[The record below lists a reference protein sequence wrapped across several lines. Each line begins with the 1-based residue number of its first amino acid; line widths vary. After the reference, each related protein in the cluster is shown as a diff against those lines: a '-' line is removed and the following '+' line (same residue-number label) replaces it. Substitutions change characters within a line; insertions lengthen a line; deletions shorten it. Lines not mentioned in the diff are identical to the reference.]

1 MSSRGTGLWQ
11 NLFSLK
17 FRLIFLSS
25 LVYKRFRGRCWRTRD
40 CGFKLLDDENY
51 FNVSGRVKWFDPVK
65 GYGFIVPDEGAVD
78 LQGNDV
84 LLHMSVLR
92 SAGFSTV
99 SENAY
104 IACEAQQR
112 DRGVQAS
119 RIISIDEQSA
129 SEMETPED
137 SDFPIPTGDDVAGGL
152 LVPSRVK
159 WFDKSKGFGFVNMH
173 ADEADV
179 FVHMEVLRRFGL
191 PDLDPGE
198 AVLVRAV
205 EGPRGRMACEVRPW
219 DFSFRSG

>member
-1 MSSRGTGLWQ
+1 MYKIGLDCV
-11 NLFSLK
+11 LV
-17 FRLIFLSS
+17 LSIRVCD
-25 LVYKRFRGRCWRTRD
+25 LV
-40 CGFKLLDDENY
+40 DDST
-51 FNVSGRVKWFDPVK
+51 FNVSGHVKWFDPVK
-65 GYGFIVPDEGAVD
+65 GYGFIVPDSGDDA
-78 LQGNDV
+78 LGGGDV

-104 IACEAQQR
+104 IVCEAQRR

-119 RIISIDEQSA
+119 RIVSIDEQPA
-129 SEMETPED
+129 SEMVFPED
-137 SDFPIPTGDDVAGGL
+137 EAYPLPTGADVADGA

-159 WFDKSKGFGFVNMH
+159 WFDKAKGFGFVNMH
-173 ADEADV
+173 GDEADV

-219 DFSFRSG
+219 DFSFRSS

>member
-119 RIISIDEQSA
+119 RIISIDEQPA

-137 SDFPIPTGDDVAGGL
+137 ADFPIPTGDDVAGGL

>member
-1 MSSRGTGLWQ
+1 VNEVL
-11 NLFSLK
+11 
-17 FRLIFLSS
+17 
-25 LVYKRFRGRCWRTRD
+25 RD
-40 CGFKLLDDENY
+40 FGFELLDDED
-51 FNVSGRVKWFDPVK
+51 FFHVSGRVKWFDPVK
-65 GYGFIVPDEGAVD
+65 GYGFIVPEETIAD
-78 LQGNDV
+78 LGGSDV

-99 SENAY
+99 AENAY
-104 IACEAQQR
+104 VVCEAQRR

-129 SEMETPED
+129 SEVELPKD
-137 SDFPIPTGDDVAGGL
+137 SEFALPTGEDVAGGA

-173 ADEADV
+173 ADDADV

-198 AVLVRAV
+198 AILVRAV

-219 DFSFRSG
+219 DFSFRSS

>member
-1 MSSRGTGLWQ
+1 MVLSDDTA
-11 NLFSLK
+11 FS
-17 FRLIFLSS
+17 
-25 LVYKRFRGRCWRTRD
+25 
-40 CGFKLLDDENY
+40 
-51 FNVSGRVKWFDPVK
+51 VSGRVKWFDPVK
-65 GYGFIVPDEGAVD
+65 GYGFIVPETDEPPLDG
-78 LQGNDV
+78 GDV

-104 IACEAQQR
+104 VVCEAQQR

-119 RIISIDEQSA
+119 RIISIDEQPA
-129 SEMETPED
+129 SEMPID
-137 SDFPIPTGDDVAGGL
+137 GDDGFAIPTGADVADGA

-159 WFDKSKGFGFVNMH
+159 WFDKAKGFGFVNMH
-173 ADEADV
+173 GDDADV

-205 EGPRGRMACEVRPW
+205 EGPRGRMASEVRPW
-219 DFSFRSG
+219 DFSFRTHE

>member
-1 MSSRGTGLWQ
+1 
-11 NLFSLK
+11 
-17 FRLIFLSS
+17 
-25 LVYKRFRGRCWRTRD
+25 
-40 CGFKLLDDENY
+40 LDEEEF

-65 GYGFIVPDEGAVD
+65 GYGFIVPDGDDPELYG
-78 LQGNDV
+78 GDV

-104 IACEAQQR
+104 VICEAQKR

-119 RIISIDEQSA
+119 RIVSIDEQPA
-129 SEMETPED
+129 SEMEIFDED
-137 SDFPIPTGDDVAGGL
+137 AYPLPTGEDVADGA

-173 ADEADV
+173 ADDADV

-219 DFSFRSG
+219 DFSFRTQVE

>member
-1 MSSRGTGLWQ
+1 M
-11 NLFSLK
+11 
-17 FRLIFLSS
+17 
-25 LVYKRFRGRCWRTRD
+25 V
-40 CGFKLLDDENY
+40 EEPV

-65 GYGFIVPDEGAVD
+65 GYGFIVPDVNEPPLDG
-78 LQGNDV
+78 GDV

-104 IACEAQQR
+104 VVCEAQQR
-112 DRGVQAS
+112 DRGIQAS
-119 RIISIDEQSA
+119 RIISIDEQPA
-129 SEMETPED
+129 SEMQVDDE
-137 SDFPIPTGDDVAGGL
+137 SGYSIPTGADVADGA

-159 WFDKSKGFGFVNMH
+159 WFDKAKGFGFVNMH
-173 ADEADV
+173 GDDADV

-205 EGPRGRMACEVRPW
+205 EGPRGRMASEVRPW
-219 DFSFRSG
+219 DFSFRSNE

>member
-1 MSSRGTGLWQ
+1 MGE
-11 NLFSLK
+11 
-17 FRLIFLSS
+17 
-25 LVYKRFRGRCWRTRD
+25 
-40 CGFKLLDDENY
+40 DEI

-65 GYGFIVPDEGAVD
+65 GYGFIVPEGDEPA
-78 LQGNDV
+78 LQNGDV

-92 SAGFSTV
+92 AAGFSTV

-104 IACEAQQR
+104 VVCEAQQR
-112 DRGVQAS
+112 DRGIQAS
-119 RIISIDEQSA
+119 RIISIDEQPA
-129 SEMETPED
+129 SEMELLDED
-137 SDFPIPTGDDVAGGL
+137 SFPMPTGADVADGA

-159 WFDKSKGFGFVNMH
+159 WFDKAKGFGFVNMH
-173 ADEADV
+173 ADDSDV

-219 DFSFRSG
+219 DFSFRTV

>member
-119 RIISIDEQSA
+119 RIISIDEQPA